1 MRALVFAALF
11 CGCSRDHGVR
21 PDGVTTPVT
30 EASAVVTGDACER
43 MRATWRLREVVGL
56 TGESV
61 VTFEMIE
68 LETGEMVSTVGE
80 ESPRSLRV
88 KFRVLSRTA
97 DVCRLGFQGGATLEV
112 RPFQPQ
118 DLETE
123 SDGVVFHWVRVTEP
137 LPSVK

>member
-1 MRALVFAALF
+1 MRALVIAALF

-21 PDGVTTPVT
+21 PDGLSVPIPET
-30 EASAVVTGDACER
+30 SAVTSADACER

-56 TGESV
+56 TSESV

-97 DVCRLGFQGGATLEV
+97 DVCRLGFQGGATLVV

-118 DLETE
+118 ELETE

-137 LPSVK
+137 LPSMK

>member
-1 MRALVFAALF
+1 MRALVFAALV
-11 CGCSRDHGVR
+11 CGCARDHGVR
-21 PDGVTTPVT
+21 PDGEPTPV
-30 EASAVVTGDACER
+30 ASTSTVSLGDACDR
-43 MRATWRLREVVGL
+43 MRATWQLREVVGL
-56 TGESV
+56 THESV

-97 DVCRLGFQGGATLEV
+97 DECRLGFQGGATLVV

-118 DLETE
+118 ELETE
-123 SDGVVFHWVRVTEP
+123 SDG
-137 LPSVK
+137 